1 MREKRG
7 FDKTGCV
14 KTYHTIRVSGKE
26 GELSREVPGVRHLVL
41 LVSHGKEKRSGE
53 LAALLTRL
61 GQSEAQDAVH
71 AVEVWAV
78 AVSDDAKGRS
88 ALVVAEL
95 MKSNSIRQ
103 QKDILYQNGENNH
116 TPELMTPPLIPVV
129 VTYSVA
135 E

>member
-1 MREKRG
+1 VREKRG

-26 GELSREVPGVRHLVL
+26 GELPREVPGVRHLVL

-61 GQSEAQDAVH
+61 GQTEAQDAVH

-95 MKSNSIRQ
+95 IKSNSIRQ
-103 QKDILYQNGENNH
+103 QKDMLHQNGANNH
-116 TPELMTPPLIPVV
+116 TPTTMAPPLIESIVII
-129 VTYSVA
+129 
-135 E
+135 